1 MIEFSADAG
10 LWGLFASA
18 FVSATILP
26 GSSEVV
32 LIALLTKY
40 PTLFWQSIAVATLGN
55 TLGGLTSYWLGRLI
69 PNRGEGAQ
77 KVRAIEWLKRYGVWA
92 LLLSWVPLI
101 GDALCVAAGWLRLN
115 MWASLV
121 LLAVGKLV
129 RYLLLAG
136 GWAWLVE
143 TFVA

>member
-1 MIEFSADAG
+1 MFEISADAG

-26 GSSEVV
+26 GSSEVA
-32 LIALLTKY
+32 LIALLANY
-40 PTLFWQSIAVATLGN
+40 PDVFWQAVGVATIGN

-69 PNRGEGAQ
+69 PNRAEGAQ
-77 KVRAIEWLKRYGVWA
+77 KIRAIEWLKRYGVWA

-115 MWASLV
+115 MWMSLT
-121 LLAVGKLV
+121 LMAVGKLA

-136 GWAWLVE
+136 GWTWIAK